1 MVRREFHYLFAALI
15 WASAALMITTKGIT
29 SYCSVPQRQLWWL
42 SAITVATLVS
52 FFFIFRRVAR
62 RYIGH
67 IAALPDRSHLWT
79 TFSQRGWALLL
90 FMMGLGI
97 MMRCL
102 PNIPQQFTASFYSGL
117 GPMLLLYS
125 LRFLSAIWT
134 VGGKTNL

>member
-15 WASAALMITTKGIT
+15 WASAALMITTRGIT
-29 SYCSVPQRQLWWL
+29 AYCSVPQRQLWWV
-42 SAITVATLVS
+42 SAITVVTLVS
-52 FFFIFRRVAR
+52 FFFIFRRVVS
-62 RYIGH
+62 RYIDH
-67 IAALPDRSHLWT
+67 IAALPDMSYMWN
-79 TFSQRGWALLL
+79 TFSLRGWTLLL

-125 LRFLSAIWT
+125 LRFLSAICT